1 MLNNKR
7 PSLCA
12 EALEEQDLA
21 MTELEQEELAAE
33 ADADADMD
41 EALSMDTEALM
52 REEKSG
58 RFLGSSASAWP
69 AFGLVGERQA
79 ALYYGACVLFSV
91 FFFKNSGLRVDLIL
105 SRSNSH
111 GKSARLGA

>member
-1 MLNNKR
+1 
-7 PSLCA
+7 
-12 EALEEQDLA
+12 
-21 MTELEQEELAAE
+21 MTELEEEELAAE

-58 RFLGSSASAWP
+58 RFLGVSASAWP
-69 AFGLVGERQA
+69 TFGLVGERQA
-79 ALYYGACVLFSV
+79 ALYYGTCALFSV
-91 FFFKNSGLRVDLIL
+91 FFFKNSGLRYDLIL
-105 SRSNSH
+105 ARSNSH